1 MIFATQLVKL
11 YAMHVL
17 KATEE
22 RWQCCWDLAKIQTVD
37 KRIEPVVKE
46 KHTIIT
52 FFMLLPR
59 GE

>member
-1 MIFATQLVKL
+1 
-11 YAMHVL
+11 
-17 KATEE
+17 
-22 RWQCCWDLAKIQTVD
+22 VD